1 MEDKIKCPFC
11 GEEILKAA
19 KKCRHCN
26 EWLDQSANPHFHVV
40 KESNIDN
47 KSSKKS
53 YVKYILFGVLALL
66 IGGIGLFFVLRPEKP
81 DSSEAPGYGLSAPN
95 TTTGNERSVVEKEQL
110 ANNHEES
117 TPQNID
123 LSFGLFQDLISQT
136 PESVVKYLKSK
147 GCKVEQEGTGFYT
160 AEVMGGTIGIYFPS
174 YNSPRAGL
182 GPVEFYTSEW
192 SWYRVLVTG
201 LENAGYEEENGIW
214 IGGGGSPHYPTFGT
228 IDYSDVDMEGE
239 DYAGGYTLYL
249 KSYPIRYKSNTGTY
263 ED

>member
-11 GEEILKAA
+11 GEEILKTA
-19 KKCRHCN
+19 KKCRYCN
-26 EWLDQSANPHFHVV
+26 EWLDKSANPHSHAVQ
-40 KESNIDN
+40 ESNIDN
-47 KSSKKS
+47 RSNKPS
-53 YVKYILFGVLALL
+53 VKYILFGVLALL
-66 IGGIGLFFVLRPEKP
+66 IVGVGIFLVLSPEKTD
-81 DSSEAPGYGLSAPN
+81 DSEKPEYVLSASN
-95 TTTGNERSVVEKEQL
+95 TSTGNERSVVEKEQL